1 MKKFIKMLAV
11 LATAFAMFVGANV
24 ASNEA
29 QAATNETPVH
39 GILTVKYNGRGKVN
53 LLDNNGKYQMQYVS
67 KNSRWKVFAKATIN
81 GRVMYRIGSQRQ
93 WIPAQ
98 YSNVATGSAPVAKKA
113 VTPAKKAASTTKRG
127 GTNQVLVGNRRTKKY
142 HLAGQENYHIS
153 PANRVYFHSEAEAI
167 AAGYTKS
174 LR

>member
-1 MKKFIKMLAV
+1 MKKFTKMLAV
-11 LATAFAMFVGANV
+11 LATAFTMFVGADL
-24 ASNEA
+24 ASNQV

-39 GILTVKYNGRGKVN
+39 GVLTVKYNGRGRVN

-81 GRVMYRIGSQRQ
+81 DRVMYRIGSQRQ

-98 YSNVATGSAPVAKKA
+98 YSSIATGSAPVAKKA
-113 VTPAKKAASTTKRG
+113 VAPAKKAVVSRHG

-142 HLAGQENYHIS
+142 HLAGQETYHIS
-153 PANRVYFHSEAEAI
+153 PANRVYFSSEAQAR

-174 LR
+174 LK